1 MPFVK
6 NQPRPANAGRKVG
19 SRNKL
24 TLDVQTFVDR
34 VFAKVDPI
42 EKLESL
48 LASESEKV
56 QAGVILRL
64 LEYRYGKPKESLEVT
79 GTIGLAEVIERARQ
93 RTKTS

>member
-1 MPFVK
+1 M
-6 NQPRPANAGRKVG
+6 G
-19 SRNKL
+19 SKNKL
-24 TLDVQTFVDR
+24 TLDVQAFVDR

-79 GTIGLAEVIERARQ
+79 GTISLAEVIERARQ